1 MNAIHSRPLT
11 EAIHARGLTKSF
23 GETQVLN
30 GIDLTVPAG
39 TLLAL
44 LGPNGS
50 GKTTTVRILT
60 TLLAPDG
67 GTATVGGHDVMREGR
82 AVRQVIGLTAQQA
95 TVDDLLTGRENLELF
110 AGLHHLGRRTA
121 RRRAGELLERF
132 DLTGAADRR
141 VETYSGGMRRRLD
154 LAAGMVAEPRI
165 LFLDE
170 PTTGLDPRSRA
181 ELWAVIRELLA
192 SGTTILLTT
201 QYLEEAD
208 QLADRVAVIHG
219 GRLVADGSPAE
230 LKRQVGT
237 ERLVLSLAGPED
249 VPRARAAL
257 AALTPAAITPAA
269 RPAGA
274 RQTTAPQDGREA
286 AQGHEQQARR
296 QNAQPHDQQ
305 IAQRHEQQARRP
317 DGRRA
322 GQQDDQRAGQQ
333 AGRSE
338 ITLAVHGPGDLR
350 RALDALHR
358 AAVEVERVELR
369 SPTLDDVFFELTETA
384 A

>member
-1 MNAIHSRPLT
+1 MNVIHST
-11 EAIHARGLTKSF
+11 AFTDAIVARGLTKAF
-23 GETQVLN
+23 GGTPVLA
-30 GIDLTVPAG
+30 GIDLSVSTG

-67 GTATVGGHDVMREGR
+67 GTATVGGHDVTREGV
-82 AVRQVIGLTAQQA
+82 AVRRTIGLTSQQA

-110 AGLHHLGRRTA
+110 AGLYHLGGRRA

-132 DLTGAADRR
+132 DLTGAAERR

-154 LAAGMVAEPRI
+154 LAASMVSAPPI

-208 QLADRVAVIHG
+208 QLADRVVVINE
-219 GRLVADGSPAE
+219 GRVAADDSPAA
-230 LKRQVGT
+230 LKRQVGA
-237 ERLVLSLAGPED
+237 ERLVLRLSRAEDLPRAGTVLTGPSSPAAPSSFAAAPAGPGSPTD
-249 VPRARAAL
+249 
-257 AALTPAAITPAA
+257 
-269 RPAGA
+269 
-274 RQTTAPQDGREA
+274 REL
-286 AQGHEQQARR
+286 
-296 QNAQPHDQQ
+296 
-305 IAQRHEQQARRP
+305 
-317 DGRRA
+317 
-322 GQQDDQRAGQQ
+322 
-333 AGRSE
+333 
-338 ITLAVHGPGDLR
+338 TLAVQDPDHLR
-350 RALDALHR
+350 RALDLLHR
-358 AAVEVERVELR
+358 AGIAVEHVELR
-369 SPTLDDVFFELTETA
+369 TPTLDDVFFELTA
-384 A
+384 AAA

>member
-1 MNAIHSRPLT
+1 MNVIHSTPLT
-11 EAIHARGLTKSF
+11 DAIHARGLTKSF
-23 GETQVLN
+23 GETRVLA

-67 GTATVGGHDVMREGR
+67 GTATVGGHDVTREGR
-82 AVRQVIGLTAQQA
+82 AVRRVIGLTAQQA
-95 TVDDLLTGRENLELF
+95 TVDDLLTGRENLVLF
-110 AGLHHLGRRTA
+110 AGLHHLGRRA
-121 RRRAGELLERF
+121 SRRRAGELLERF

-141 VETYSGGMRRRLD
+141 VGTYSGGMRRRLD

-237 ERLVLSLAGPED
+237 ERLVLSLACPED
-249 VPRARAAL
+249 VPRARATL
-257 AALTPAAITPAA
+257 AGLTPVAQ
-269 RPAGA
+269 
-274 RQTTAPQDGREA
+274 QTAT
-286 AQGHEQQARR
+286 QQAG
-296 QNAQPHDQQ
+296 H
-305 IAQRHEQQARRP
+305 QATP
-317 DGRRA
+317 QT
-322 GQQDDQRAGQQ
+322 GQQTGQQAGQQ
-333 AGRSE
+333 AGRGE

-369 SPTLDDVFFELTETA
+369 TPTLDDVFFELTEA
-384 A
+384 AA

>member
-82 AVRQVIGLTAQQA
+82 AVRRVIGLTAQQA

-237 ERLVLSLAGPED
+237 ERLVLSLAGGPED

-257 AALTPAAITPAA
+257 AALTPAARPAA
-269 RPAGA
+269 AQ
-274 RQTTAPQDGREA
+274 QTTAPQDGRQA
-286 AQGHEQQARR
+286 AQGHEQQDRR
-296 QNAQPHDQQ
+296 Q
-305 IAQRHEQQARRP
+305 
-317 DGRRA
+317 DGQRA

-369 SPTLDDVFFELTETA
+369 SPTLDDVFFELTEA
-384 A
+384 AA